1 LTPRR
6 IRRYQWGGAIPP
18 RFFLET
24 DTVQKEYDAATV
36 AAAKQAVN
44 TLWGFRYD
52 MADTGTLELFW
63 SEARY
68 IRSEAKAAGR
78 KIADADWI
86 YLAGLAD
93 NVCDDDGLPRL
104 FDVEGAAE

>member
-1 LTPRR
+1 M
-6 IRRYQWGGAIPP
+6 
-18 RFFLET
+18 
-24 DTVQKEYDAATV
+24 QKEYDAATV

-93 NVCDDDGLPRL
+93 NVCVTRPRIRPRARPGLIRPAAAVAAL
-104 FDVEGAAE
+104 AVFTYGALVFALAL